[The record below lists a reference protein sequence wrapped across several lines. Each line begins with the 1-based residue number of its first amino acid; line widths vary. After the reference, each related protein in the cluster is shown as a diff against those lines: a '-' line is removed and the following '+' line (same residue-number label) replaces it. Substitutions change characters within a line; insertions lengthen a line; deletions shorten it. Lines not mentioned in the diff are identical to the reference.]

1 MGDDFARI
9 ISRIQSQMESS
20 GNQDEV
26 CSAYLTALE
35 VITQNIANANTTAF
49 KRLRVQFQEV
59 IARSDQE
66 SNADPMTTARLVGG
80 LQKGHGVKLNLITR
94 NFSMGKLMKTGER
107 FDVAIQGDGFFEVM
121 LPDGL
126 KAYTRDGAFRAAV
139 DGRLTTAEGLPV
151 TCGFQAVPT
160 GTTSVTI
167 GRDGRMSYL
176 TPEGTTSFQVHLCKF
191 DNPAELCA
199 LGDNLYQETASS
211 GSPQCGYPGQFG
223 FGELVQ
229 GCLERSNVNL
239 AEELRDLNRL
249 RNAYEAYST
258 ATEMKRKWTSPIS
271 RSTETISVVRQ

>member
-1 MGDDFARI
+1 
-9 ISRIQSQMESS
+9 MESS
-20 GNQDEV
+20 GKQDEV

-49 KRLRVQFQEV
+49 KRLQVRFQEV
-59 IARSDQE
+59 IGRSDQE
-66 SNADPMTTARLVGG
+66 SNADLVTAGRLVGG
-80 LQKGHGVKLNLITR
+80 FQNGHGVKLNLITR
-94 NFSMGKLMKTGER
+94 NFSMGKLMKTGEPL
-107 FDVAIQGDGFFEVM
+107 DVAIQGDGFFEVV

-126 KAYTRDGAFRAAV
+126 KAYTRDGAFRAVV

-151 TCGFQAVPT
+151 AGGFQAIPP

-167 GRDGRMSYL
+167 GHDGRISYL
-176 TPEGTTSFQVHLCKF
+176 THDGTTSFQVQLCRF

-211 GSPQCGYPGQFG
+211 GSPLCGYPGQTG
-223 FGELVQ
+223 FGDLVQ
-229 GCLERSNVNL
+229 GCLERSNVDL

-258 ATEMKRKWTSPIS
+258 ATEMKRKLTARASKNGDGSEFRGRNSGGWGGSAGS
-271 RSTETISVVRQ
+271 F